1 MDANRIMPL
10 VSRLARA
17 RTTYLTAA
25 GCALMIAGSVPALAQ
40 GQNYDSIST
49 VEQRRACT
57 PDVYRLCAGEI
68 PSVAKITACL
78 RRKKASLSDACR
90 SAMGE

>member
-1 MDANRIMPL
+1 VDANQTRNSLTYP
-10 VSRLARA
+10 ARA
-17 RTTYLTAA
+17 IAA
-25 GCALMIAGSVPALAQ
+25 GFALMMIGTAPALA
-40 GQNYDSIST
+40 QNYDSIST
-49 VEQRRACT
+49 PDQRRACT

-90 SAMGE
+90 VAMGE